1 MSKQL
6 NNFAVDF
13 RKDVK
18 PTLKSK
24 NRMNIMKVFNDPR
37 VVMLEEEIAEYTP
50 LMPVNESR
58 DYIERN

>member
-24 NRMNIMKVFNDPR
+24 NRMNIMKVFGIN
-37 VVMLEEEIAEYTP
+37 I
-50 LMPVNESR
+50 R
-58 DYIERN
+58 DILIKY